1 VIAPFSIAGRKIGPG
16 EPVYIIAEMSA
27 NHNHDYRQAAE
38 IIHAAKEA
46 GADAVKLQTFT
57 PDVHT
62 LDLKDECF
70 CVKGG
75 TPWDGKTLY
84 DLYKQT
90 FMPWDWQP
98 RLKKVAD
105 DLGIDLFSAVVDP
118 TGVAF
123 LEKMGVP
130 AYKIPSFEMVDLPL
144 IEMAAHTG
152 KPLIISTGM
161 ATLEEI
167 GDAVGAARKAGGK
180 EIALLKCTSAY
191 PAPASEMNLRTIP
204 DLAETF
210 GVPVGISDHTLGAT
224 VPVAAVAVGATI
236 IEKHFTLS
244 RAQKGPDSGFST
256 EPQEFRAMVDA
267 VRETEQALGSV
278 SYEIT
283 EHEAANRA
291 FRRSLFVVE
300 DMKKGQVITGQNVR
314 SIRPGNG
321 LPPRF
326 LPEVLGKRV
335 RRDVKK
341 GEPLNWD
348 LIGET

>member
-1 VIAPFSIAGRKIGPG
+1 MIAPFSIAGRRIGPG

-27 NHNHDYRQAAE
+27 NHNHEYRQAVE

-84 DLYKQT
+84 ALYKET
-90 FMPWDWQP
+90 FMPWEWQP
-98 RLKKVAD
+98 KLKKVAD
-105 DLGIDLFSAVVDP
+105 GIGIDLFSAVVDP

-123 LEKMGVP
+123 LEEMGVP

-144 IEMAAHTG
+144 IETVARTG

-167 GDAVGAARKAGGK
+167 GDAVGAARKAGAR

-191 PAPASEMNLRTIP
+191 PAPPAEMNLRTIP
-204 DLAETF
+204 DLAESF
-210 GVPVGISDHTLGAT
+210 GVPVGISDHTSGT
-224 VPVAAVAVGATI
+224 TIPIAAVAVGASL
-236 IEKHFTLS
+236 IEKHFKLTEDEE
-244 RAQKGPDSGFST
+244 GPDSTFSIT
-256 EPQEFRAMVDA
+256 PEEFRAMVDA

-278 SYEIT
+278 SYAIT

-300 DMKKGQVITGQNVR
+300 DIQKGQVITRQNVR

-321 LPPRF
+321 LPPKF
-326 LPEVLGKRV
+326 LPEVLGMRV
-335 RRDVKK
+335 RRDVKR
-341 GEPLNWD
+341 GEPLNWS
-348 LIGET
+348 LLEEK